1 MKEAQ
6 DESPKV
12 TAKGSEAS
20 LADDLET
27 PAEHDH
33 DHETLEELVARGA
46 AI

>member
-6 DESPKV
+6 DESLKV
-12 TAKGSEAS
+12 TAKGSKAS

-27 PAEHDH
+27 PVEHDP